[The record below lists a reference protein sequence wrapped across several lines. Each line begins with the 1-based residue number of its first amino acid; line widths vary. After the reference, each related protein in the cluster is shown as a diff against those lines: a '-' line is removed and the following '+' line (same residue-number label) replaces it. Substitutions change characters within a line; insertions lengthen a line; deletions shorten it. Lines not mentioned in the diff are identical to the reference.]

1 MPALPII
8 IMHMPKNINHEE
20 RKQLIILTALK
31 VFATRGYKETNL
43 TLVAQECNLART
55 TVYQYFS
62 SVDDILVYAVK
73 KVMDTL
79 FEKYNSPKWQEDSS
93 PFTLIQRICNDIF
106 DQIDLHSDELSNFL
120 LSMRD
125 IDIDL
130 RGSVHRRTAKLNLL
144 LSRLV
149 RAAQSAGEMKKCS
162 AHDCVSKLLILI
174 ESYCFHLVFFEEQT
188 TLVREL
194 LEGYLDSLS
203 VKQEQL

>member
-1 MPALPII
+1 
-8 IMHMPKNINHEE
+8 MPKNINHEE

-43 TLVAQECNLART
+43 TLVAQECNLSRT

-79 FEKYNSPKWQEDSS
+79 FEKYNCSQWQEGSS
-93 PFTLIQRICNDIF
+93 PFTLVQRICTDIL

-120 LSMRD
+120 LCMRD

-149 RAAQSAGEMKKCS
+149 RAAQNEGEIRKCS
-162 AHDCVSKLLILI
+162 AHDCVTKLLIFI
-174 ESYCFHLVFFEEQT
+174 ESYCFHLVYFEEQT

-194 LEGYLDSLS
+194 MENYLDSLS
-203 VKQEQL
+203 VKQEQP

>member
-1 MPALPII
+1 
-8 IMHMPKNINHEE
+8 MPKNINHEE
-20 RKQLIILTALK
+20 RKQLIILTALR
-31 VFATRGYKETNL
+31 VFATHGYRETNL
-43 TLVAQECNLART
+43 TLIAQECNLSRT

-73 KVMDTL
+73 RVMDTL
-79 FEKYNSPKWQEDSS
+79 FEKYNSASWHGNNS
-93 PFTLIQRICNDIF
+93 PFTLVQNICTDIL
-106 DQIDLHSDELSNFL
+106 DQIDQHSDELSNFI

-149 RAAQSAGEMKKCS
+149 RAAQKSGEMKKCS
-162 AHDCVSKLLILI
+162 AHDCVAKLLIFI
-174 ESYCFHLVFFEEQT
+174 ESYCFHLVYFEEQT

-194 LEGYLDSLS
+194 MEAYLDSLS
-203 VKQEQL
+203 VKQEQP